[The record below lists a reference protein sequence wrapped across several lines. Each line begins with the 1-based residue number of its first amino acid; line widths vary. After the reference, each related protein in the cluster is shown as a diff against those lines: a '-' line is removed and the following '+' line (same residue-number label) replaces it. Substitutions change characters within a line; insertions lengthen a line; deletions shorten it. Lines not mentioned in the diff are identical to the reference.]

1 MERTSKEEVNIPS
14 IKEIRFERRRLARQN
29 RKRRIFF
36 NTIYTLIIVA
46 AVAVLLATL
55 FFPVLQ
61 VSGASMEPTL
71 EDRQIILLIKTNHLK
86 TGDLCSFNWQ
96 NKLLIKRIIGGP
108 GDIINIDE
116 KGVVT
121 VNGKVLDEPY
131 VDDLALGECDI
142 SFPYQVPDNRYFVL
156 GDHTLTNDQNKSETE
171 NWTSIKVTGNEALKA
186 GINISFKYQTTAAK
200 PETNTTFNNSG

>member
-1 MERTSKEEVNIPS
+1 MKQSQSKEETVSIPS

-61 VSGASMEPTL
+61 VSGSSMEPTL
-71 EDRQIILLIKTNHLK
+71 EDKEIILLVKTNHLK

-108 GDIINIDE
+108 GDIVDINE
-116 KGVVT
+116 KGVVS
-121 VNGKVLDEPY
+121 VNGKKLDEPY

-142 SFPYQVPDNRYFVL
+142 TFPYQVPDNRYFVL
-156 GDHTLTNDQNKSETE
+156 GDHRSV
-171 NWTSIKVTGNEALKA
+171 SIDSRSSAIGCIEKKQLVGKVFLRIWPLKA
-186 GINISFKYQTTAAK
+186 FSFVK
-200 PETNTTFNNSG
+200 

>member
-14 IKEIRFERRRLARQN
+14 IKEIRLERRRLARQN

-61 VSGASMEPTL
+61 VSGTSMEPTL

-156 GDHTLTNDQNKSETE
+156 GDHRSV
-171 NWTSIKVTGNEALKA
+171 SIDSRSSAIGCVEKKQLVGKAFLRIWPLKA
-186 GINISFKYQTTAAK
+186 FSFIR
-200 PETNTTFNNSG
+200 

>member
-14 IKEIRFERRRLARQN
+14 IKEIRLERRRLARQN

-61 VSGASMEPTL
+61 VSGTSMEPTL

-121 VNGKVLDEPY
+121 VNK
-131 VDDLALGECDI
+131 ECI
-142 SFPYQVPDNRYFVL
+142 FNC
-156 GDHTLTNDQNKSETE
+156 NKR
-171 NWTSIKVTGNEALKA
+171 
-186 GINISFKYQTTAAK
+186 FK
-200 PETNTTFNNSG
+200 